1 MPPEVAVRA
10 VIGGKTF
17 SLEVAD
23 SPNERRL
30 GLGGR
35 DGLDEGHAMLFV
47 WPEERPVTM
56 WMKDVLFD
64 LDAVFIDEELRVIT
78 VHAMK
83 AQPGESLDELVR
95 YRSGEP
101 VKYVLEIVGSLAE
114 ECGFALGMEVRL
126 E

>member
-1 MPPEVAVRA
+1 M
-10 VIGGKTF
+10 VIGGKAF

-23 SPNERRL
+23 SPNERQL

-47 WPEERPVTM
+47 WPEERSVTM
-56 WMKDVLFD
+56 WMKDVPFD
-64 LDAVFIDEELRVIT
+64 LDAVFLDKDLKIAAI
-78 VHAMK
+78 HAMK
-83 AQPGESLDELVR
+83 AQPGAALDDLVR

-101 VKYVLEIVGSLAE
+101 VKYVLEIAGGLAE
-114 ECGFALGMEVRL
+114 ECGITPGMDARL

>member
-1 MPPEVAVRA
+1 M
-10 VIGGKTF
+10 IGGKAF

-23 SPNERRL
+23 SPDERQL

-35 DGLDEGHAMLFV
+35 DGLEEGNAMLFV

-56 WMKDVLFD
+56 WMKDVPFD
-64 LDAVFIDEELRVIT
+64 LDAVFIDEELRVVT

-83 AQPGESLDELVR
+83 AQPGASPDELVR

-101 VKYVLEIVGSLAE
+101 VKYVLEIAGGLAE
-114 ECGFALGMEVRL
+114 ECGITPGMDARL

>member
-1 MPPEVAVRA
+1 M
-10 VIGGKTF
+10 IGGKSF

-23 SPNERRL
+23 SPEERRL

-35 DGLDEGHAMLFV
+35 NGLEEGHAMLFV

-56 WMKDVLFD
+56 WMKDVPFD
-64 LDAVFIDEELRVIT
+64 LDAVFIDKDLNIAAI
-78 VHAMK
+78 HAMK
-83 AQPGESLDELVR
+83 SQPGASLDELVR

-101 VKYVLEIVGSLAE
+101 VKYVLEIAGGLAE
-114 ECGFALGMEVRL
+114 KCGITPGMDVRL

>member
-1 MPPEVAVRA
+1 M
-10 VIGGKTF
+10 VIGGKAF

-23 SPNERRL
+23 SSAERQL

-35 DGLDEGHAMLFV
+35 DGLEEGNAMLFV
-47 WPEERPVTM
+47 WSEERSVTM
-56 WMKDVLFD
+56 WMKDVPFD
-64 LDAVFIDEELRVIT
+64 LDAVFIDEDLRIVV

-83 AQPGESLDELVR
+83 AQPGASLDELVR

-101 VKYVLEIVGSLAE
+101 VKYVLEIAG
-114 ECGFALGMEVRL
+114 GFAERWSITPGMNVRL

>member
-1 MPPEVAVRA
+1 M
-10 VIGGKTF
+10 IGGKSF

-23 SPNERRL
+23 SPEERRL

-35 DGLDEGHAMLFV
+35 NGLEEGHAMLFV

-56 WMKDVLFD
+56 WMKDVPFD
-64 LDAVFIDEELRVIT
+64 LDAVFLDKDLKIAAI
-78 VHAMK
+78 HAMK
-83 AQPGESLDELVR
+83 AQPGESLDDLVR

-101 VKYVLEIVGSLAE
+101 VKYVLEIAGGLAE
-114 ECGFALGMEVRL
+114 ECAFALGMDVRL